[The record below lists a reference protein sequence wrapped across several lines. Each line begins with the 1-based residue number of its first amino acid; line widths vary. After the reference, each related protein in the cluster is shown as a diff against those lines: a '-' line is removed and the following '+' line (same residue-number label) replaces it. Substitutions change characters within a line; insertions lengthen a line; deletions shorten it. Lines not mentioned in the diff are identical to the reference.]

1 MLFFLFPWGFSSA
14 TNTIVGNLMGQA
26 NYSSI
31 LPSMR
36 KTAVTCFVMT
46 MSVALPIILW
56 PETFLYPLLGSSD
69 MTLIT
74 DSKSTLYV
82 LLIIVAFSSVISIYV
97 NGIAGVR
104 HADRSFNT
112 NIECDILPNR
122 NLYCGRRLAKYLK
135 LCLEHRNNI
144 LDRTI
149 SRSFVVLP

>member
-1 MLFFLFPWGFSSA
+1 MGERALAISNLVRIVYLILSIPTWGFSSA

-74 DSKSTLYV
+74 GLSQ
-82 LLIIVAFSSVISIYV
+82 
-97 NGIAGVR
+97 
-104 HADRSFNT
+104 H
-112 NIECDILPNR
+112 CM
-122 NLYCGRRLAKYLK
+122 YC
-135 LCLEHRNNI
+135 
-144 LDRTI
+144 
-149 SRSFVVLP
+149 